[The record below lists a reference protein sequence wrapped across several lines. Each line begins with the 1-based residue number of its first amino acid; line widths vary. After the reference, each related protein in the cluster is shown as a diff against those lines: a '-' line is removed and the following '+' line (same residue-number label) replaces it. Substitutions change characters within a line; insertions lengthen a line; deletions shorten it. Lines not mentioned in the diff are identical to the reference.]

1 MQTRDEFVAHCSP
14 RWHELETLLS
24 DDRNLH
30 ALPAPT
36 ISRIATLYRAVCAD
50 LMRAR
55 SLGCGS
61 DVTGHLDA
69 IAGRAHNVL
78 YGPEPYRLH
87 AAWQLVARDFPR
99 TLRQSWRFFAIS
111 SALFCLPLALGLA
124 GALSS
129 PDFAYGVL
137 PQSALEQAAESYAEG
152 FGSGRGEGQDSMM
165 AGFYVYNNVG
175 IAFRCFATGI
185 LFGVG
190 SIFFLIYNGL
200 VIGTVL
206 GHVIASGS
214 GHNILTFVSGHGPF
228 ELTAIVISGAA
239 GLKMGWALI
248 DTEGRTRIGSLRA
261 QSRDLV
267 NLIVGAALMLILAA
281 LIEGFWSPSGAPAE
295 VKWGFAAAAS
305 VFVIVYLGLAGRRR
319 SREPV
324 SA

>member
-1 MQTRDEFVAHCSP
+1 MQTRDEFVARCSP
-14 RWHELETLLS
+14 RWHELEMLLS
-24 DDRNLH
+24 DERNLH
-30 ALPAPT
+30 ALPAPS

-78 YGPEPYRLH
+78 YGPQPYRLH
-87 AAWQLVARDFPR
+87 AAWQLIARDFPR
-99 TLRQSWRFFAIS
+99 SLRRSWRSFLIS
-111 SALFCLPLALGLA
+111 TALFTLPLVFGLLGALG
-124 GALSS
+124 S
-129 PDFAYGVL
+129 PEFAYGVM

-152 FGSGRGEGQDSMM
+152 FGRGRGEGQDTMM

-190 SIFFLIYNGL
+190 SVFFLIYNGL

-214 GHNILTFVSGHGPF
+214 GHNILTFICGHGPF

-248 DTEGRTRIGSLRA
+248 DTRGKTRLGSLRVEA
-261 QSRDLV
+261 RALV
-267 NLIVGAALMLILAA
+267 ELIVGAALMLIIAA
-281 LIEGFWSPSGAPAE
+281 LIEGFWSPSGAPAQ
-295 VKWGFAAAAS
+295 VKWGFSAVAS
-305 VFVIVYLGLAGRRR
+305 LLVIAYLVLAGRSARGQNL
-319 SREPV
+319 EP
-324 SA
+324 

>member
-1 MQTRDEFVAHCSP
+1 MQTRDEFVARCSP

-24 DDRNLH
+24 DDGNLH

-36 ISRIATLYRAVCAD
+36 ISRIATLYRSVCAD

-99 TLRQSWRFFAIS
+99 TLRKSWRCFAIS

-124 GALSS
+124 GALGS

-214 GHNILTFVSGHGPF
+214 GHNILTFISGHGPF
-228 ELTAIVISGAA
+228 ELTAIMISGAA

-248 DTEGRTRIGSLRA
+248 DTGGRTRIGSLRA
-261 QSRDLV
+261 QARDLV
-267 NLIVGAALMLILAA
+267 NLIVGAALMLIIAA

-305 VFVIVYLGLAGRRR
+305 AFVIAYLGLAGRLG
-319 SREPV
+319 SREP
-324 SA
+324 STP